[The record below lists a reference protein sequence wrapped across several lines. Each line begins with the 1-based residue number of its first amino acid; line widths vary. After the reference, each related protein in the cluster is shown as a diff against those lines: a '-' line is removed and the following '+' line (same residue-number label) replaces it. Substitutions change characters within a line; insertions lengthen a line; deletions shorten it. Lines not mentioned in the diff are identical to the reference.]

1 MTITPTEVAIIVTP
15 LLSVVAMIY
24 TWFKTRVKE
33 ARFIVFDF
41 HITNIKDTAEREG
54 KKIAQITSTSTILN
68 KGDQIG
74 FVRFK
79 RAELK
84 GHLKG
89 SEDKIAFE
97 LKQPEHTEPRSFS
110 LDAGIATTAGFNFET
125 EKLAMKYGWEKAEI
139 TVEGSYIT
147 HKGKTKEFIIEFI
160 GSSEKKKMWESPKKR
175 KEKTIVSI

>member
-1 MTITPTEVAIIVTP
+1 MSITPVEIAIILSP
-15 LLSVVAMIY
+15 LLSVIAMIY

-54 KKIAQITSTSTILN
+54 KKLAQITSTSTILN
-68 KGDQIG
+68 KGDRVG

-84 GHLKG
+84 GYLKG

-97 LKQPEHTEPRSFS
+97 LKQPDTETRSFS
-110 LDAGIATTAGFNFET
+110 LPSGISTTAGFNFET
-125 EKLAMKYGWEKAEI
+125 EKLAIKYGWEKAEI
-139 TVEGSYIT
+139 KVEGYYIT
-147 HKGKTKEFIIEFI
+147 HKGKTKEFILEFI

>member
-1 MTITPTEVAIIVTP
+1 MPITPVEVAIIAAP
-15 LLSVVAMIY
+15 LLSVFAMIY
-24 TWFKTRVKE
+24 TWFRTRVKE

-41 HITNIKDTAEREG
+41 HIINIKDTAKREG
-54 KKIAQITSTSTILN
+54 KEIAQITSTSTILN
-68 KGDQIG
+68 KGDRVG

-89 SEDKIAFE
+89 FEDKKAFE
-97 LKQPEHTEPRSFS
+97 LKQSEYIEPRQFS
-110 LDAGIATTAGFNFET
+110 LDSGISTTAGFNFET
-125 EKLAMKYGWEKAEI
+125 EDLTVKYGWEKAEI

-147 HKGKTKEFIIEFI
+147 HKGKTKEFTLEFI
-160 GSSEKKKMWESPKKR
+160 GSSEKKKMWKSPKKR

>member
-1 MTITPTEVAIIVTP
+1 MPITPAEVAIIVSP
-15 LLSVVAMIY
+15 LLSVFAMIY

-68 KGDQIG
+68 IGDRVG

-84 GHLKG
+84 VHLKG

-97 LKQPEHTEPRSFS
+97 LKQPDYIEPRIFS
-110 LDAGIATTAGFNFET
+110 LDPGISTTAGFNFDT
-125 EKLAMKYGWEKAEI
+125 EILAMKYGWEKAEI
-139 TVEGSYIT
+139 TTEGSYIT
-147 HKGKTKEFIIEFI
+147 HKGKTKEFILEFI
-160 GSSEKKKMWESPKKR
+160 GSSEKKMWESPKKR